1 MSKSI
6 SRAHNAAFNLL
17 PGSCNAGGT
26 MLDWFVHP
34 PIGEED
40 PDGVIGGVDVEGI
53 KTDAEIWEALEQ
65 TGVKELVERLP
76 DCENSSR

>member
-6 SRAHNAAFNLL
+6 SRAQNAAFNLL

-26 MLDWFVHP
+26 TLDWFVHP

-40 PDGVIGGVDVEGI
+40 PDGVIGGVDVDGI
-53 KTDAEIWEALEQ
+53 KTDEEPRESGLIELMSKVEPLAE
-65 TGVKELVERLP
+65 
-76 DCENSSR
+76 